1 MEIFICS
8 SCPVQRIETFEP
20 NYNSIGKNKDDEN
33 GNLERSHEILSNDS

>member
-20 NYNSIGKNKDDEN
+20 NSIGKNKDDEN